1 MLKKAGKALFIFFL
15 LLSLVIISVIAPI
28 DDTPLNE
35 IEIIQETLSHV
46 KQATLETTPGDSVLI
61 IGWASTNI
69 TPEMP
74 INMAGYGP
82 RGPYDSVL
90 DSLFSRCIVID
101 NGSNEMVIISLDL
114 IMFPRHIKSKV
125 QEKLKEHGFSEN
137 EIYLSATHT
146 HSGFGN
152 WERSVA
158 GELMFGSFHEENAD
172 FLLQQIVKGV
182 LKAKADKSPAKIG
195 FTKIDANELVMN
207 RLAENGTKDPF
218 LRVVHFKKEDG
229 RKGLIVSYAGH
240 AVNMDSDVWELSRD
254 YPGILVD
261 ELEHHPTLD
270 FAMFCAGMVGSHNI
284 KIDIKKGHERIIK
297 TGRLLSDKILSNPD
311 SIIYNS
317 NTSLGGI
324 DIDIHL
330 PPSQL
335 RITKSIRLRDW
346 VFSSLFG
353 PLNANIK
360 ALSIGD
366 ILLIGMPCD
375 YSGELS
381 INNQLDE
388 FAEKHGKQLFITSFN
403 GNYIGYITEDDH
415 YYTCDHDEVKSL
427 NWVGPYK
434 GAFFTEL
441 IKEVIEHT
449 DN

>member
-1 MLKKAGKALFIFFL
+1 MLKKAGKGLFIFFL
-15 LLSLVIISVIAPI
+15 LLSLVIISVVAPI

-35 IEIIQETLSHV
+35 IEIVQETLSYV
-46 KQATLETTPGDSVLI
+46 KHTTFETTKGDSTLQ
-61 IGWASTNI
+61 IGWATTNI
-69 TPEMP
+69 TPEIP

-90 DSLFSRCIVID
+90 DSLFSRCLVID
-101 NGSNEMVIISLDL
+101 NGSNEVAIISLDL
-114 IMFPRHIKSKV
+114 IMFPRHIKLKI
-125 QEKLKEHGFSEN
+125 QEKLKGYGFSEN

-152 WERSVA
+152 WEKSIV
-158 GELMFGSFHEENAD
+158 GELIFGSFHEENVD
-172 FLLQQIVKGV
+172 FLIQQIVKSV
-182 LKAKADKSPAKIG
+182 LLAKADKSPSKIG
-195 FTKIDANELVMN
+195 FSKIDAHELVMN
-207 RLAENGTKDPF
+207 RLAENGSKDPF
-218 LRVVHFKKEDG
+218 LRVIHVKKEDG
-229 RKGLIVSYAGH
+229 RKAFIVSFAGH

-254 YPGILVD
+254 YPGVLVD
-261 ELEHHPTLD
+261 ELEHNPEVD

-284 KIDIKKGHERIIK
+284 KIDIKKGHERIMK
-297 TGRLLSDKILSNPD
+297 TGRLLSDKILMNSD

-317 NTSLGGI
+317 NTSIGGI
-324 DIDIHL
+324 DIDIQL

-335 RITKSIRLRDW
+335 RITKSIRIRDW

-360 ALSIGD
+360 SLSIGD

-415 YYTCDHDEVKSL
+415 YNTCDHDEVKSL

-441 IKEVIEHT
+441 IKEIIEKG